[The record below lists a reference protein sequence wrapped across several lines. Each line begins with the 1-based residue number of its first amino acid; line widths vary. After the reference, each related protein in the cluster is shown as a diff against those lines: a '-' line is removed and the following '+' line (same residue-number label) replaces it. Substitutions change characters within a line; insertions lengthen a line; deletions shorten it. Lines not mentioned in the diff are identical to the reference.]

1 METLWFG
8 LVALMLAAY
17 VILDGFDLGAGALHL
32 MVARTPDERALVL
45 RSIGPVWDGNEVWLI
60 AAGGTL
66 FFAFP
71 TLYAVSFS
79 GFYLPLMI
87 VLWLLILRGIA
98 IDFRNHVENVVW
110 VRFWDVVFSLASLL
124 LAVLF
129 GAALGNVIRGVP
141 LDEGGRFFEP
151 LWADFRPSGRTGI
164 LDAYTVL
171 AGLAAL
177 VALAH
182 HGALWISVKTEGA
195 LQRRART
202 AARWMVWAVLVFT
215 ALVTLATFAVQ
226 PLVPANLAGRPWGL
240 VFPALALFGL
250 GASFAFA
257 RRGEDRRAFAGSCAY
272 LAGMMASAA
281 FGLYPYVLPALGDPS
296 RGLTVQSAAASRY
309 GLGVGLVWW
318 PVGLLLAAAYAFFTY
333 RRFAGKVRPGE
344 GGY

>member
-8 LVALMLAAY
+8 LVAAMLAAY
-17 VILDGFDLGAGALHL
+17 VVLDGFDLGAGALHL
-32 MVARTPDERALVL
+32 IVARTPGERALVL

-71 TLYAVSFS
+71 ALYAVSFS

-87 VLWLLILRGIA
+87 VLWVLILRGIA
-98 IDFRNHVENVVW
+98 IDFRNHVENAVW

-129 GAALGNVIRGVP
+129 GVALGNVVRGVP

-151 LWADFRPSGRTGI
+151 LWADFSPSGRTGI

-177 VALAH
+177 AAVAR
-182 HGALWISVKTEGA
+182 HGALWIAVKTEGD
-195 LQRRART
+195 LQRRARA

-215 ALVTLATFAVQ
+215 ALITLATFAVQ

-250 GASFAFA
+250 GASFAFG
-257 RRGEDRRAFAGSCAY
+257 RRGEDHRAFAGSCAY

-281 FGLYPYVLPALGDPS
+281 FGLYPCVLPASGDPS
-296 RGLTVQSAAASRY
+296 RSLTVDSAAASRY

-318 PVGLLLAAAYAFFTY
+318 PVGLLLAVGYAFFTY
-333 RRFAGKVRPGE
+333 RRLAGKVRPGE